1 MCTEPG
7 RLPLLTLLSQALVA
21 FTIEFDN
28 EAEHQLP
35 HRTSRHGATA
45 SGGVWLVSMVMWLNC
60 MRYVSAEPITV
71 ADLVRRARTPT
82 NLDGMRRW
90 GYVRLTPDPADRRS
104 RPPDRDLL
112 ISATTKGLAAQQ
124 VWRPLTDTI
133 EARWRERH
141 GTGPIGGLTE
151 ALRVLAGA
159 LGSGL
164 PDCLPI
170 LGPGLYGRDTGPS
183 ARRAPGRRQSGED
196 GRDAEA
202 GGAADAEAGG
212 AADVSGLALPW
223 LLSRVLLAGANE
235 CEQDSPVSVAVA
247 ADLLRVLHQDGT
259 RIRDLPE
266 HSGVSAEGLAMAT
279 GLTGKRRLTVIE
291 SGADGQRWKMIR
303 LTDRG
308 AAVRQAGLDRI
319 SSIEAGW
326 QARFGPDAVARLRA
340 PLEQLV
346 GGGGADSPLW
356 RGLRPYPGSWRA
368 SMRPPLTLP
377 HYPMVLHR
385 GGYPDGS

>member
-1 MCTEPG
+1 MRTEPG

-45 SGGVWLVSMVMWLNC
+45 GGGVWLVSMVMWLNC
-60 MRYVSAEPITV
+60 MRYVSAEPMTV

-90 GYVRLTPDPADRRS
+90 GYIRLAPDPAGRRS
-104 RPPDRDLL
+104 RPSDRDLL
-112 ISATTKGLAAQQ
+112 VSATTKGLAAQQ
-124 VWRPLTDTI
+124 VWQPLTATI

-141 GTGPIGGLTE
+141 GAGPIGGLTE
-151 ALRVLAGA
+151 ALRVLAGP
-159 LGSGL
+159 LGGGL

-170 LGPGLYGRDTGPS
+170 LGPGLYGRDAGPS
-183 ARRAPGRRQSGED
+183 VRRAHGRQPGED
-196 GRDAEA
+196 GRAAEA
-202 GGAADAEAGG
+202 DA

-235 CEQDSPVSVAVA
+235 FEQDSPVSLAVA
-247 ADLLRVLHQDGT
+247 ADLLRVLHQDGI
-259 RIRDLPE
+259 RVRDLPE
-266 HSGVSAEGLAMAT
+266 RSGVSAEGLAMAT
-279 GLTGKRRLTVIE
+279 GLTGKRKLTVIE

-303 LTDRG
+303 LTDQG
-308 AAVRQAGLDRI
+308 AAVRQAGQDRI
-319 SSIEAGW
+319 TSIEAGW
-326 QARFGPDAVARLRA
+326 QARFGPDAIARLRA
-340 PLEQLV
+340 PLEQLA
-346 GGGGADSPLW
+346 GGGGPDSPLW
-356 RGLRPYPGSWRA
+356 PGLQPYAGNWRA
-368 SMRPPLTLP
+368 SVRPPVTLP